1 MTQKTENLITWI
13 MMAAGFLGIVWW
25 GSVSM
30 EFQKACELRCGNNDV
45 ITPLVG
51 LQEECFC
58 EDGHGKWRRVDV
70 KDVTDTHENE

>member
-30 EFQKACELRCGNNDV
+30 EFQKACEARCGNKDV

-70 KDVTDTHENE
+70 EDVTGEPQGG